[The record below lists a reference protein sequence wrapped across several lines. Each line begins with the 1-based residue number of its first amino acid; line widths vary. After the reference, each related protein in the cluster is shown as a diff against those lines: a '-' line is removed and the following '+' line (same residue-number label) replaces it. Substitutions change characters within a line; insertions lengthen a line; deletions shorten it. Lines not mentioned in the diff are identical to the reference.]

1 MNNGIQKTGI
11 FKLKSEPYLKPIS
24 DLGIGF
30 YNLDENTASLRFN
43 IYNTKGPLLLGDE
56 NLKVYGYFKS
66 RNGSVSGAIDLIIVD
81 GMNGIVEVT
90 LDKEFLQ
97 ASTDTIVDGQ
107 LYIGVNNVDNK
118 PEYNE
123 VAVLGEFTFE
133 VADALINK
141 VSSFTKIEY
150 IRMFDKL
157 KEQIQQRVYDIEQA
171 IANGA
176 DYVAEM
182 KTTLANGKA
191 ELNNIV
197 TDGINDIKILVEQY
211 KKDVLN
217 LKNTAE
223 TNIEK
228 VSTDSI
234 KQMRDETESII
245 DGVNENTA
253 ETINHV
259 NTKIEE
265 FNGIVEDNGLLT
277 QQELNNELKDLQW
290 QKYELTNEDG
300 SYPSLINLD
309 LYNDDVLHTLKPG
322 NYYYYNSTGP
332 ADGGIMQIFN
342 NLGST
347 VKKIIIYDYK
357 SNKTYI
363 NSYRKAVGK
372 FIGWKELTNNQTDT
386 GWLPI
391 TWLNGAKQSTI
402 TEFTSGYRVLES
414 DGVKRVYLK
423 LSAVNV
429 TSNQVLASIPQEIT
443 GGEDHYGVATSTIA
457 KVPLKIKISSDG
469 SIAMYKYTT
478 DTWETNSYIVIEMNW
493 II

>member
-30 YNLDENTASLRFN
+30 YNLDENTATLRFN
-43 IYNTKGPLLLGDE
+43 IFNTKGPLLLGDE
-56 NLKVYGYFKS
+56 NLKVYGYFES
-66 RNGSVSGAIDLIIVD
+66 RNGSVSGVIDLNIVD
-81 GMNGIVEVT
+81 GMKGIVEVT
-90 LDKEFLQ
+90 LDKKFLQ
-97 ASTDTIVDGQ
+97 ASTDSIVDGQ
-107 LYIGVNNVDNK
+107 LYIGVNNIDNK
-118 PEYNE
+118 SEYNE

-197 TDGINDIKILVEQY
+197 TDGINDIKNLVEQY

-245 DGVNENTA
+245 DGVNESTA

-259 NTKIEE
+259 NNKIEE
-265 FNGIVEDNGLLT
+265 FNGIVEENGLLN
-277 QQELNNELKDLQW
+277 QEELNNELKELKW

-300 SYPSLINLD
+300 TLRTLNVNNKMD
-309 LYNDDVLHTLKPG
+309 ELHALKPG
-322 NYYYYNSTGP
+322 QYYLSGVAGLPQGVSQIGIANVSWRQDGNIKCITYIPYNSS
-332 ADGGIMQIFN
+332 IQFIKR
-342 NLGST
+342 LSGSWSNWEQMN
-347 VKKIIIYDYK
+347 YK
-357 SNKTYI
+357 PS
-363 NSYRKAVGK
+363 
-372 FIGWKELTNNQTDT
+372 DT

-478 DTWETNSYIVIEMNW
+478 DTWETNSYIVVEMNW

>member
-1 MNNGIQKTGI
+1 
-11 FKLKSEPYLKPIS
+11 
-24 DLGIGF
+24 
-30 YNLDENTASLRFN
+30 
-43 IYNTKGPLLLGDE
+43 
-56 NLKVYGYFKS
+56 
-66 RNGSVSGAIDLIIVD
+66 
-81 GMNGIVEVT
+81 MNGIVEVT

-197 TDGINDIKILVEQY
+197 TDGINDIKSLVEQY

-228 VSTDSI
+228 MSTDSI
-234 KQMRDETESII
+234 KQMRDETE
-245 DGVNENTA
+245 
-253 ETINHV
+253 
-259 NTKIEE
+259 
-265 FNGIVEDNGLLT
+265 
-277 QQELNNELKDLQW
+277 
-290 QKYELTNEDG
+290 
-300 SYPSLINLD
+300 
-309 LYNDDVLHTLKPG
+309 
-322 NYYYYNSTGP
+322 
-332 ADGGIMQIFN
+332 
-342 NLGST
+342 
-347 VKKIIIYDYK
+347 
-357 SNKTYI
+357 
-363 NSYRKAVGK
+363 RKR
-372 FIGWKELTNNQTDT
+372 L
-386 GWLPI
+386 
-391 TWLNGAKQSTI
+391 
-402 TEFTSGYRVLES
+402 
-414 DGVKRVYLK
+414 
-423 LSAVNV
+423 
-429 TSNQVLASIPQEIT
+429 
-443 GGEDHYGVATSTIA
+443 
-457 KVPLKIKISSDG
+457 
-469 SIAMYKYTT
+469 
-478 DTWETNSYIVIEMNW
+478 
-493 II
+493 